1 MSILLGVLLGA
12 AIALLLVLVP
22 VIALQL
28 TLRFFRA
35 TPSRRGPA
43 THIDHRQPPPI
54 TEPRTRPL
62 GLYRAVH

>member
-22 VIALQL
+22 AIALQL
-28 TLRFFRA
+28 TLRLFGA
-35 TPSRRGPA
+35 TSSRRRPA

-62 GLYRAVH
+62 GLSRAVH